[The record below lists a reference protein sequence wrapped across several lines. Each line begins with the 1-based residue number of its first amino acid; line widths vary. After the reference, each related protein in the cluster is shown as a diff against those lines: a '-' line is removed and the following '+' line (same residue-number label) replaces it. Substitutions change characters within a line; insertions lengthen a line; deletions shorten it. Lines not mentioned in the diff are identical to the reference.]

1 MKKLKKYKL
10 LKIVMYIVIG
20 FIVILSSSAFF
31 ILNQPE
37 FGKLPSNERLER
49 IQKSPNYKDGSF
61 HNQSKTPNLIGNAN
75 FIKAFYSLIFKT
87 QERVT
92 PESQIPSVKT
102 NIKNIKSDEDILVWF
117 GHSSYYMQIDGK
129 KMLIDP
135 ALSGY
140 ASPFPWMVKA
150 FKGANPYKTDDI
162 PDIDY
167 LFITHDHW
175 DHLDYNTL
183 KKLKGRIKKI
193 ICGLGVGEH
202 LEYWG
207 FNPNIITEL
216 DWYEQTT
223 LDNGFN
229 LNATPARHFSN
240 RGLKRNKTLWI
251 SFVLQTPT
259 LKIFIGGDGGY
270 DKHFEEIGEKFGPFD
285 LAILEQGQYNERW
298 KYIHLLPNQV
308 LNAAKELKA
317 NRIFPVH
324 NSKFALSIHP
334 WDEPLEQIIKNNENF
349 QLTIITP
356 MIGEKVR
363 LKDST
368 QKFSYW
374 WKGLR

>member
-193 ICGLGVGEH
+193 ICGLG
-202 LEYWG
+202 LA
-207 FNPNIITEL
+207 NI
-216 DWYEQTT
+216 
-223 LDNGFN
+223 
-229 LNATPARHFSN
+229 LNIR
-240 RGLKRNKTLWI
+240 
-251 SFVLQTPT
+251 
-259 LKIFIGGDGGY
+259 
-270 DKHFEEIGEKFGPFD
+270 D
-285 LAILEQGQYNERW
+285 LIQNY
-298 KYIHLLPNQV
+298 Y
-308 LNAAKELKA
+308 
-317 NRIFPVH
+317 
-324 NSKFALSIHP
+324 
-334 WDEPLEQIIKNNENF
+334 
-349 QLTIITP
+349 
-356 MIGEKVR
+356 
-363 LKDST
+363 
-368 QKFSYW
+368 
-374 WKGLR
+374 